1 MKDHKVY
8 HNLCDFEVEYS
19 KFKYENLVIIISTN
33 VICSNHL

>member
-19 KFKYENLVIIISTN
+19 KFKYESLGIIISTN
-33 VICSNHL
+33 VACSIDF

>member
-19 KFKYENLVIIISTN
+19 KFKYESLAIIISTN
-33 VICSNHL
+33 VTCSNDL